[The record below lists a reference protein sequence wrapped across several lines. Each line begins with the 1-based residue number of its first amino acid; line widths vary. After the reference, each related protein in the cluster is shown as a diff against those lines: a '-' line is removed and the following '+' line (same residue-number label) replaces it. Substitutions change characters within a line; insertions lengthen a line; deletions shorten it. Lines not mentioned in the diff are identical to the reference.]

1 MIQWIQLQSQTEQP
15 NSVAIIS
22 TFINKELAETTLKNK
37 HMCRLLQL
45 EKKTIDDRKTVGLS
59 KEVIQM
65 H

>member
-15 NSVAIIS
+15 NLVAIIS

-37 HMCRLLQL
+37 HMSSLLQL
-45 EKKTIDDRKTVGLS
+45 KQKTIDNRKTIGLS